1 MKSLHEKKVSM
12 YHKIHEL
19 FETHL
24 TTLAANASSLTSRV
38 NGFNSKLSLLYNTYK
53 KVNEKDLAYEIQKLS
68 CHHDLRERAIVIA
81 GGLKAYALSLKSNVL
96 SEKAHLTKTM
106 LDHTKDVEMLDNC
119 EHLFDLAN
127 NNATAIL
134 PFGVTP
140 IKLHAFKTSIN
151 QFRYF
156 IHKDS
161 DNGMQNSVAGKEADL
176 LMQEIDNI
184 LESIDG
190 IIDTQKED
198 FPAIYD
204 QYYNHRGP
212 YIHQSSDIPK
222 AVRNSLDKTYFQ
234 SVYTNPML
242 IAANNRETGTL

>member
-1 MKSLHEKKVSM
+1 MKSLHEKKVNM
-12 YHKIHEL
+12 YHKVHQL

-24 TTLAANASSLTSRV
+24 TTLAVNASSIASRV
-38 NGFNSKLSLLYNTYK
+38 SSFNCKLQQLHETYK
-53 KVNEKDLAYEIQKLS
+53 KVNEKDFAYEIQKMS

-106 LDHTKDVEMLDNC
+106 LDHTKDMEMLDNC
-119 EHLFDLAN
+119 EHLYDLAN
-127 NNATAIL
+127 SNATAIL

-161 DNGMQNSVAGKEADL
+161 DKGSDTIQAGKEADR

-198 FPAIYD
+198 LPNIYD
-204 QYYNHRGP
+204 QYYTIRGH
-212 YIHQSSDIPK
+212 YAHQASDIPK

-234 SVYTNPML
+234 SVYTNPAL
-242 IAANNRETGTL
+242 VANAKRETGTS